1 MVFQELRKFAIRG
14 NVADLAA
21 GIVIGAAFNGVV
33 NSFVND
39 VLMPPIGLL
48 VGRVDFTNLFVSLTG
63 RHFDTLAAAKGAGA
77 PTLNYGVFI
86 NNVLNFCI
94 VAVAVFIV
102 VRELDRF
109 ATTIFGEAPTAAT
122 TRECPYCV
130 STIALRAR
138 RCPHCT
144 SELQVAA

>member
-1 MVFQELRKFAIRG
+1 MVFQELRKFAMRG

-48 VGRVDFTNLFVSLTG
+48 VGRVDFTNLFISLTG
-63 RHFDTLAAAKGAGA
+63 RHFETLAAAKVAGA

-94 VAVAVFIV
+94 VAVAVFFV

-109 ATTIFGEAPTAAT
+109 AATIFGEPPTAAT